1 MIKRSIEVLQLLM
14 KIRKLTWRERE
25 REKEKGKEDG
35 GRKDSGRRKGGEKEY
50 EVYIPIQYSCM
61 QIYVP

>member
-1 MIKRSIEVLQLLM
+1 M